1 MYQITPLELKAA
13 AQKLP
18 PSPQIFSKLGKML
31 KDRNTGVS
39 DITKLVSSDASLA
52 AQVLRI
58 SNSAAF
64 SLGEPID
71 TLDEAIN
78 RVGFRELFRVVGM
91 AAASTAFASR
101 SATYNVEGS
110 LIWENSLCSGLA
122 MELLARKV
130 GIDMQEA
137 YTLGLLRS
145 VGKLIVDA
153 CLKIHRVPPRYFA
166 NKGVPVTDWERA
178 TFGTTNAAAASFVL
192 ASWNFPP
199 VACEAIEYQYYP
211 EIAPSKGKLARLLN
225 VAAGIADKVGKGIP
239 GEESYWDFSDE
250 TLEEVRLE
258 EDDIFAIS
266 ETVSEKIGEVVGS
279 VAR

>member
-18 PSPQIFSKLGKML
+18 PSPEIFSKLGKML

-39 DITKLVSSDASLA
+39 DITKLVNSDASLA

-64 SLGEPID
+64 NAGEPID

-91 AAASTAFASR
+91 AAASTTFAGR

-110 LIWENSLCSGLA
+110 LVWENSLATGLA
-122 MELLARKV
+122 MEELAR
-130 GIDMQEA
+130 IAREDANEA

-145 VGKLIVDA
+145 IGKLIVDA
-153 CLKIHRVPPRYFA
+153 CLKSHRVAPRYFA
-166 NKGVPVTDWERA
+166 NKGVPLLQWEET
-178 TFGTTNAAAASFVL
+178 TFGMTNAVAASFVL
-192 ASWNFPP
+192 KSWNFPAT
-199 VACEAIEYQYYP
+199 ACEAIEYQYFP
-211 EIAPSKGKLARLLN
+211 DISPNKVKRARLLN
-225 VAAGIADKVGKGIP
+225 IAGGIAERVGKGIP
-239 GEESYWDFSDE
+239 GETCYWDLSEE
-250 TLEEVRLE
+250 TIEEVQLE
-258 EDDIFAIS
+258 EDNLYQVC
-266 ETVSEKIGEVVGS
+266 ETVKAKMGEVIGGM
-279 VAR
+279 AR